1 MLHIFSNMKAK
12 DRWLALLCVLL
23 VCGQVY
29 FDLRLPDY
37 TAEITV
43 LISSEVTELSQY
55 FSAGGKMLGCAL
67 CSAILTV
74 IVGFLAARIASD
86 FSYDV
91 RAKLFLKVA
100 AMGSGEIKKF
110 STASLITRTT
120 NDITQIQMIIAMGL
134 QMLLRAPI
142 MAIWAIVKI
151 VGKSWQLS
159 AVVAAAVVIVVG
171 SLIVL
176 LAVMIPKFRIVQK
189 QIDDVN
195 RLTDENLTGIR
206 VVRAFNAEGYQED
219 KFEEANT
226 ALMKTQLFTGR
237 GMAFL
242 SPIMMFV
249 QSAVS
254 VGIYYV
260 GANLINAI
268 GVPLDGTMGEIMLAI
283 SDRATLL
290 GEVVSFSSYALYV
303 IMSFVMLLMIFMML
317 PRAQVSANRINEVI
331 DADISVVEGT
341 EGDSAKTAA
350 SQTGCIEFKDVS
362 FRYPDAS
369 EDCLKHISFTAKKG
383 ETVAFIG
390 ATGSGKST
398 LAGLA
403 ARLYDTTSGQVL
415 LDGKEISKYNFE
427 TLYKKV
433 GYIPQKATL
442 FADSVKGNIIFGSES
457 QRLTDD
463 DVERALDIAQATDFV
478 RAMEDGTD
486 SWIAQS
492 GTNVSGGQKQRL
504 SIARAIARKPEILIF
519 DDSFSALDYK
529 TDHTLRHRIK
539 RDLKGTTCLIVAQRI
554 GTIRHADRIVV
565 LDDGAVA
572 GIGTHDELMKNC
584 PVYQQIALSQLSAE
598 ELGT

>member
-1 MLHIFSNMKAK
+1 MLHIFRNMKVK
-12 DRWLALLCVLL
+12 DRWLALVCLLL

-43 LISSEVTELSQY
+43 LISSEVTELSEY
-55 FSAGGKMLGCAL
+55 YSAGGKMLACAL
-67 CSAILTV
+67 CSAIMTV
-74 IVGFLAARIASD
+74 VVGYFAARIAAD
-86 FSYDV
+86 FSFDI
-91 RAKLFLKVA
+91 RAKLFHKVSA
-100 AMGSGEIKKF
+100 LGSGEIKKF

-134 QMLLRAPI
+134 QMTLRAPI

-159 AVVAAAVVIVVG
+159 VVVAAAVVIVVT
-171 SLIVL
+171 SLVVL

-195 RLTDENLTGIR
+195 RITQENLSGIR
-206 VVRAFNAEGYQED
+206 VVRAFNAEKYQED
-219 KFEEANT
+219 KFDGANT
-226 ALMKTQLFTGR
+226 SLMKTQLFTGR

-254 VGIYYV
+254 VAIYYV
-260 GANLINAI
+260 GARLINDI
-268 GVPLDGTMGEIMLAI
+268 NVPLNGTVSEMMLAV
-283 SDRATLL
+283 SDRATML

-317 PRAQVSANRINEVI
+317 PRAQVSANRINEVL
-331 DADISVVEGT
+331 DCDIAVQEGT
-341 EGDSAKTAA
+341 ETA
-350 SQTGCIEFKDVS
+350 SKETGTVEFKDVS

-398 LAGLA
+398 LGALA
-403 ARLYDTTSGQVL
+403 ARLYDATSGKVVV
-415 LDGKEISKYNFE
+415 DGKDVSTYSFE
-427 TLYKKV
+427 TLYNKV

-442 FADSVKGNIIFGSES
+442 FADTVEGNVSFGKSAQKVTTE
-457 QRLTDD
+457 
-463 DVERALDIAQATDFV
+463 DVERALDIAQASDFV
-478 RAMEDGTD
+478 HAMDDGLQ
-486 SWIAQS
+486 SPISQS
-492 GTNVSGGQKQRL
+492 GSNVSGGQKQRL
-504 SIARAIARKPEILIF
+504 AIARTIARKPEILIF

-529 TDHTLRHRIK
+529 TDRILRQRIK
-539 RDLKGTTCLIVAQRI
+539 TDLKGTTCLIVAQRI

-565 LDDGAVA
+565 LDNGAVA
-572 GIGTHDELMKNC
+572 GIGTHEELMKNC
-584 PVYQQIALSQLSAE
+584 EVYKQIALSQLSAD
-598 ELGT
+598 ELAVNA

>member
-1 MLHIFSNMKAK
+1 MFHIFGNMKVR
-12 DRWLALLCVLL
+12 DRLLAFVCLLL

-43 LISSEVTELSQY
+43 LISSEVTDLSQY
-55 FSAGGKMLGCAL
+55 YSAGGKMLGCAL
-67 CSAILTV
+67 CSALLTV
-74 IVGFLAARIASD
+74 IVGYLAARIAAN
-86 FSYDV
+86 FSFTV
-91 RAKLFLKVA
+91 REKLFHKVA
-100 AMGSGEIKKF
+100 SMGSAEIKKF

-120 NDITQIQMIIAMGL
+120 NDITQIQMIVAMGL

-142 MAIWAIVKI
+142 MAIWAIIKI

-159 AVVAAAVVIVVG
+159 VVVASAVVIVVA

-195 RLTDENLTGIR
+195 RITDENLTGIR
-206 VVRAFNAEGYQED
+206 VVRAFNAEKYQED
-219 KFEEANT
+219 KFDTANT
-226 ALMKTQLFTGR
+226 NLMKTQLFTGR

-260 GANLINAI
+260 GARLINAI
-268 GVPLDGTMGEIMLAI
+268 EIPMNGDLEAMAAAI
-283 SDRATLL
+283 SDRGVLL

-303 IMSFVMLLMIFMML
+303 IMSFVMLLMIFMLL

-331 DADISVVEGT
+331 DAAVAVKEGT
-341 EGDSAKTAA
+341 ETSSDK
-350 SQTGCIEFKDVS
+350 TGCMEFKDVS
-362 FRYPDAS
+362 FRYPDAA
-369 EDCLKHISFTAKKG
+369 EDCLSHISFTAKKG

-390 ATGSGKST
+390 ATGTGKST

-403 ARLYDTTSGQVL
+403 ARLYDATEGTVL
-415 LDGKEISKYNFE
+415 LDGKDISKYSFE
-427 TLYKKV
+427 TLYDKI

-442 FADSVKGNIIFGSES
+442 FADTVYDNITFGES
-457 QRLTDD
+457 GHEVTDE
-463 DVERALDIAQATDFV
+463 DVRKALDIAQATDFV
-478 RAMEDGTD
+478 DSMESGVN
-486 SWIAQS
+486 SWISQS
-492 GTNVSGGQKQRL
+492 GSNVSGGQKQRL
-504 SIARAIARKPEILIF
+504 AIARAIARKPEILIF

-529 TDHTLRHRIK
+529 TDRILRERI
-539 RDLKGTTCLIVAQRI
+539 RTDLQGTTCLIVAQRI

-565 LDDGAVA
+565 LDNGTVA
-572 GIGTHDELMKNC
+572 GIGTHEELMNNC
-584 PVYQQIALSQLSAE
+584 LTYQQIALSQLSAD
-598 ELGT
+598 ELTANA